1 MYTTFKPKDIRK
13 SCSGYQWRW
22 KRNDYRFNAIAELC
36 KWKKRNFIILN
47 NFKELY
53 TEILWQR
60 VPLSAIIISE
70 NKKYEPKSIGEV
82 ITHAD
87 TYFTGK

>member
-1 MYTTFKPKDIRK
+1 MWRERGCEKRIVPKK
-13 SCSGYQWRW
+13 W

-53 TEILWQR
+53 TEIL
-60 VPLSAIIISE
+60 
-70 NKKYEPKSIGEV
+70 
-82 ITHAD
+82 
-87 TYFTGK
+87 